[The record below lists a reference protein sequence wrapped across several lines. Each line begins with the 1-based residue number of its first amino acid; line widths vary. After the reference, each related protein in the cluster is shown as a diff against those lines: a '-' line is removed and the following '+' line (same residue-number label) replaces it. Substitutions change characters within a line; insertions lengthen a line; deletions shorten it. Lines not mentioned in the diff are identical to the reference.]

1 MKRHDNLQ
9 ALSRQHH
16 NELLACLLLKK
27 GIQKKADLRVMQEFT
42 KQFWHND
49 LRHHV
54 AEEEKKLIPF
64 LQTRQALKQYVHVLH
79 NDHQLIERIFDRSQN
94 GYLSYSTLQLFA
106 GYVEEHIRFE
116 ERVVF
121 AAMQELLPE
130 SDWKELVFEDAQ
142 QKDCATYTVKFW
154 E

>member
-9 ALSRQHH
+9 DLSRQHH

-27 GIQKKADLRVMQEFT
+27 GVKKQADLKVMQDFT

-49 LRHHV
+49 LKHHV
-54 AEEEKKLIPF
+54 ALEEKKLIPF
-64 LQTRQALKQYVHVLH
+64 LQDQPALKKYVHVLH
-79 NDHQLIERIFDRSQN
+79 NDHQLIERIFDRSQD
-94 GYLSYSTLQLFA
+94 GLLSYRTLELFA
-106 GYVEEHIRFE
+106 GYVEDHIRFE

-121 AAMQELLPE
+121 AAMQEVLPE
-130 SDWKELVFEDAQ
+130 NEWKDLVFEDSQ